1 MSEPLD
7 NRSCILVVEDD
18 EHIGPLLVFMLE
30 RHGYRV
36 QACSDG
42 RQARQFIE
50 TATNA
55 PQLVLLDV
63 MLPFHDGFELLA
75 IIRARPG
82 WQALPVLMLTAK
94 ASTTDID
101 RARALGANDYIQKP
115 FQPDE
120 LLTRLYGFIGPAV

>member
-7 NRSCILVVEDD
+7 SRPCVLVIEDD

-36 QACSDG
+36 QACTDG

-50 TATNA
+50 SAAGA

-75 IIRARPG
+75 LIRARPD

-94 ASTTDID
+94 ASATDIE
-101 RARALGANDYIQKP
+101 RARALGATDYIQKP

-120 LLTRLYGFIGPAV
+120 LLARLHGFIGPAV